1 MGEKEPINTESP
13 KIKEINNFFE
23 GLEKVDNGKLLGSIF
38 QKLTLDKSLQFK
50 RDNILIGETED
61 KEDSPVISLR
71 DLRGAG
77 EIWLQVSRNEKRF
90 NQSPG
95 SGDLILIAG
104 RVEGEIIPDL
114 KSEIDSYS
122 PSDKYGGLLKKILAE
137 VNLRFKKARGMKDG

>member
-50 RDNILIGETED
+50 RDNILIGKTED
-61 KEDSPVISLR
+61 REDSPVIVIR
-71 DLRGAG
+71 DLRGVG
-77 EIWLQVSRNEKRF
+77 EIWLQVSLNKKRF
-90 NQSPG
+90 NQSQG
-95 SGDLILIAG
+95 GGDLILIAG
-104 RVEGEIIPDL
+104 RVKGEIIPDL

-137 VNLRFKKARGMKDG
+137 VDLRFEKASGMKNG